1 MFSRSIVAFPIM
13 LAMVWWETGLSAL
26 ADRRLGLL
34 LFRASLLMAGYVC
47 YYMGFAAMTF
57 ANAVALYCT
66 VPLIVVV
73 LAGPFLGE
81 RVGFV
86 RWLAVAVGFVGV
98 VVMLRPGSGVFEPAG
113 LLILV
118 CAVLYSIGMVMARG
132 MSGTVSTSVMSF
144 TNNLVYLVGAPAVGF
159 LFASGADT
167 DGMHASLAFLTRPWS
182 WPPLPDLLLMMSC
195 GVTGALGIIGLT
207 AGYRNAEAN
216 LVASFEYTFLI
227 WAALLGFLI
236 FNEVPTPSTIVG
248 SALIVV
254 AGLVA
259 LWSGQTRAPT
269 GR

>member
-1 MFSRSIVAFPIM
+1 
-13 LAMVWWETGLSAL
+13 
-26 ADRRLGLL
+26 
-34 LFRASLLMAGYVC
+34 
-47 YYMGFAAMTF
+47 MGFAAMSF
-57 ANAVALYCT
+57 ADAVALYCT

-81 RVGFV
+81 RVGLV
-86 RWLAVAVGFVGV
+86 RWLAVGVGFVGV
-98 VVMLRPGSGVFEPAG
+98 VVMLRPGSGVFDPAG

-118 CAVLYSIGMVMARG
+118 CAVLYSISMVMARG
-132 MSGTVSTSVMSF
+132 LSGTVSTSVMSF

-167 DGMHASLAFLTRPWS
+167 EGLHASLAFLTRPWS
-182 WPPLPDLLLMMSC
+182 WPPLTDLLVMMSC

-236 FNEVPTPSTIVG
+236 FKEVPTSPTIVG

-259 LWSGQTRAPT
+259 LWSGQSRVPAETR
-269 GR
+269 R